1 MGWFS
6 KMLGVD
12 PVDILRDDIKEASKV
27 LSAAQRSQVADDI
40 DGFLQ
45 EMNRMPQKFSPT
57 EGGIELKRLYA
68 IHSERRKALVSG
80 GLSVAWA
87 KEAFRESYLLALIKA
102 PSDPEGF
109 QMTHTLL
116 SQLRELL
123 EMRWD

>member
-1 MGWFS
+1 
-6 KMLGVD
+6 MLGVD
-12 PVDILRDDIKEASKV
+12 PIDILRDDIKEASKV

-40 DGFLQ
+40 DGFLE

-68 IHSERRKALVSG
+68 IHGERRKALVSG
-80 GLSVAWA
+80 GLSVEWA

-109 QMTHTLL
+109 KMTHTLL

-123 EMRWD
+123 EMQWN